1 LDFWSVIK
9 ATHTLFYDKKGRVQA
24 GWPSHGR
31 YVIHGEDIRVIESD
45 NANYAGT
52 RLARLTRD
60 GNVERGDLV
69 DGLETSRP
77 YVDEG
82 WHALLRE

>member
-1 LDFWSVIK
+1 MSSRL
-9 ATHTLFYDKKGRVQA
+9 GR
-24 GWPSHGR
+24 PSRESSLPGFSQHNG
-31 YVIHGEDIRVIESD
+31 VIESD